1 MPIIEQPTKEIIMNL
16 ILIIVALF
24 AVAYAGY
31 TNIHRKEI
39 EDQHQ
44 HFNECRDIWH
54 TNACVD
60 AQNAITA
67 VVVHTLLF
75 NDSVPT
81 KDYVDILQTIDDQFT
96 KIYEKI

>member
-1 MPIIEQPTKEIIMNL
+1 MNL

-31 TNIHRKEI
+31 TNAHRKEI

-44 HFNECRDIWH
+44 HFIECTRSWQ
-54 TNACVD
+54 TNAAVD
-60 AQNAITA
+60 AHNAITG
-67 VVVHTLLF
+67 VVVKTLLM

-81 KDYVDILQTIDDQFT
+81 EDYVDILQTIDEQFE
-96 KIYEKI
+96 KIYEEI